1 MVPLRGSPRGRRR
14 GSTALQ
20 VAPKPML
27 TLGMWSSP
35 GHPTSRAP
43 ARTGAGGP
51 LVVVSMQT
59 PTLCRPTPSL
69 RPVVIVA
76 SARRDESGPWL
87 MMLRHPRFQRPI
99 IEPFIIQPSQSPF
112 MCWRIQAIMS
122 SHQES
127 GGAPVWLELAHD
139 WQLAS
144 IRSGSPHIIMPII
157 RPSVTCWFIHA
168 VMSPHQFDV
177 PAEVAGTLIIQFVHA
192 WFTLETW
199 TAVEA
204 WAGDESSRPAAIA
217 SPTPRPA
224 AKRATAMTGRS
235 QRRRVAVVETSVG
248 RMSVMPLLCSDW
260 VV

>member
-1 MVPLRGSPRGRRR
+1 
-14 GSTALQ
+14 
-20 VAPKPML
+20 
-27 TLGMWSSP
+27 
-35 GHPTSRAP
+35 
-43 ARTGAGGP
+43 
-51 LVVVSMQT
+51 
-59 PTLCRPTPSL
+59 
-69 RPVVIVA
+69 
-76 SARRDESGPWL
+76 
-87 MMLRHPRFQRPI
+87 
-99 IEPFIIQPSQSPF
+99 
-112 MCWRIQAIMS
+112 
-122 SHQES
+122 
-127 GGAPVWLELAHD
+127 
-139 WQLAS
+139 
-144 IRSGSPHIIMPII
+144 
-157 RPSVTCWFIHA
+157 
-168 VMSPHQFDV
+168 MSPHQFDV